1 MSEKVNSSGPQGYQK
16 TITQAFKLSFNS
28 SAIRIF
34 NSPSHLFRGSSH
46 ILMTFRFIIN
56 RRVYITTEIPNILVA
71 PAAKS
76 AT

>member
-1 MSEKVNSSGPQGYQK
+1 MSEKVNGSDSHGDQK
-16 TITQAFKLSFNS
+16 IITQAFKLSFNS
-28 SAIRIF
+28 SATRIF

-56 RRVYITTEIPNILVA
+56 RRVHITTEIPNILVA